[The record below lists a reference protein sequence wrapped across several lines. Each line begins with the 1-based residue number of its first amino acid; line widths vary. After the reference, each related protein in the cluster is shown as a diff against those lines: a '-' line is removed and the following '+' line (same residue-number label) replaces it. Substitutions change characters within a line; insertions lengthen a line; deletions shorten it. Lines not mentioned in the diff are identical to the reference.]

1 VLGSYQG
8 FGLGFVS
15 RSDKVI
21 NDTTCHCYCHTNSPT
36 GLLVIAINLVV
47 FVSGCRPRM
56 WMIAQIQCIL
66 LW

>member
-1 VLGSYQG
+1 
-8 FGLGFVS
+8 
-15 RSDKVI
+15 
-21 NDTTCHCYCHTNSPT
+21 
-36 GLLVIAINLVV
+36 LVIAINLVV